1 MNSWYTTNIWQ
12 YPKRAALPSIALR
25 NPYGDPFLFKPGK
38 NRKLEI
44 IGLLLWATEGDKTQ
58 LSLSNGNPDIIVK
71 YLEFLR
77 QVCRLREERIKAVIH
92 CHDTLPYR
100 HCLAYW
106 SRLTGIPR
114 HRFRKPHIKR
124 DRGGTR
130 KFPYGILRIVAFNAK
145 LIHIFKERLKG
156 LGLSKN

>member
-1 MNSWYTTNIWQ
+1 MVYYQHMAVSKTRSATIY
-12 YPKRAALPSIALR
+12 ALR